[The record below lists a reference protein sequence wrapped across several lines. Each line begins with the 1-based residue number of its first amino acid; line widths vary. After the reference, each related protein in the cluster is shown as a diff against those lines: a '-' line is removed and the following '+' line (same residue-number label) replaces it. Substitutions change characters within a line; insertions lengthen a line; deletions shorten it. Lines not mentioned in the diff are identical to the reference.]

1 MQYPHLYANFRKVQ
15 ADLEA
20 ATDTIKAYESRNKEL
35 ASKGLAYKQ
44 LYMQMQAQPGGQFPL
59 EGKVKYSSPDAEGW
73 QKVMNPRTN
82 KHTQQQDLPDLPAV
96 FPDEEPIPANK
107 TTRPHTT
114 TTTTRHRAMT
124 PSERK
129 YHMYVK
135 FEPTMVKEYNNYWI
149 NKYGK
154 NIHFK
159 FFANNVSSLS
169 ATEPSSMRNERLKP
183 FLCGENLVGMNGYT
197 GVGGDL
203 ITEMKDFKFKDII
216 AVQLLTVQPTS
227 FDERTFKTLEENVD
241 NFLKEFPVLTKDHV
255 IISQKSVKEFLTYTS
270 FTYIDFLSLDP
281 PWVLKGDKECTPAE
295 LIQELKKEVFDP
307 MGKWIVP
314 KVISIKTRFGWE
326 EMEGIMSLMPGYR
339 LILTIRTRPYVQAY
353 HYHCLLLDLP
363 EHADV
368 VFSEV
373 WHESFPRL
381 SHHKVPEFTN
391 DPRLQETRGNSGY
404 LEVNRIKRT
413 PPSWHKG
420 PSSHA
425 E

>member
-1 MQYPHLYANFRKVQ
+1 
-15 ADLEA
+15 
-20 ATDTIKAYESRNKEL
+20 
-35 ASKGLAYKQ
+35 
-44 LYMQMQAQPGGQFPL
+44 
-59 EGKVKYSSPDAEGW
+59 
-73 QKVMNPRTN
+73 
-82 KHTQQQDLPDLPAV
+82 
-96 FPDEEPIPANK
+96 
-107 TTRPHTT
+107 
-114 TTTTRHRAMT
+114 MT

-135 FEPTMVKEYNNYWI
+135 FEPTLVKQYNDYWF
-149 NKYGK
+149 NTHGK

-159 FFANNVSSLS
+159 FFANNVSTLS

-183 FLCGENLVGMNGYT
+183 FLIGESLVGMNGYT

-216 AVQLLTVQPTS
+216 AIQLLTDQPTS

-241 NFLKEFPVLTKDHV
+241 NFLREFPVLTKDHV

-281 PWVLKGDKECTPAE
+281 PWILKGDEECTPEE

-339 LILTIRTRPYVQAY
+339 LILTIRARPYVQTY
-353 HYHCLLLDLP
+353 HYHCLILDIP

-368 VFSEV
+368 EFSEV

-381 SHHKVPEFTN
+381 AHHKVPEFTN
-391 DPRLQETRGNSGY
+391 DPRIQETRGNPGH
-404 LEVNRIKRT
+404 LHVNRIKRT
-413 PPSWHKG
+413 PPEWYKG
-420 PSSHA
+420 PISKSD
-425 E
+425 